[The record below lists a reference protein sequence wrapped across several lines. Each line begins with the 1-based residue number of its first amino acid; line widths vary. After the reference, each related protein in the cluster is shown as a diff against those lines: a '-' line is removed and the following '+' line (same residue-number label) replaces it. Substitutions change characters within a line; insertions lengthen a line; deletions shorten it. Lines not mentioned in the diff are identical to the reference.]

1 MSTLTTPAEHLLYS
15 TDEDDLRAAVREFL
29 TAAVPV
35 PAILARIETEEP
47 YDISAWS
54 TLAYEIGAA
63 GLPIADTWSGAGA
76 SWREAGVVAEEI
88 GRAIAPLPYL
98 GSAVLATAAL
108 LALTNHRAVPQLL
121 TDLAVGRLTA
131 TLAVPVST
139 APTSPDAVTV
149 TARRLELTG
158 NVTSVADLFIADLIL
173 VPSTEIDGTL
183 SLYAVDSSAAGV
195 VVTRGS
201 SLDLTRPLSSLRLD
215 SAPGTLVAHGH
226 DVQSA
231 LDRAL
236 TVAAAMLAC
245 EQVGITEY
253 CLESTVAYAKTR
265 YQFGRQVGS
274 YQAIK
279 HRLADMHLD
288 LVQARAVA
296 RYAASCVAAEDP
308 DTAIAVSVA
317 QAFCSRVAL
326 RAAEEALQLHGGI
339 GFTWEH
345 PAHLYLKR
353 AKADQLALGTV
364 DAHQSRLAGL
374 VGLSSTV

>member
-1 MSTLTTPAEHLLYS
+1 MSTFTTPAEHLIYS
-15 TDEDDLRAAVREFL
+15 SDEDDLRAAVRDSL
-29 TAAVPV
+29 TAAVSV

-47 YDISAWS
+47 YDSSAWS

-63 GLPIADTWSGAGA
+63 GLPIAETWSGAGA

-108 LALTNHRAVPQLL
+108 LALTNHRTVPKLL
-121 TDLAVGRLTA
+121 TDIAEGRITA
-131 TLAVPVST
+131 TLAVPLST
-139 APTSPDAVTV
+139 APASLGTVTV
-149 TARRLELTG
+149 MARRLELTG
-158 NVTSVADLFIADLIL
+158 SVTSVADLFAADLIL
-173 VPSTEIDGTL
+173 VPSAEIDGTL
-183 SLYAVDSSAAGV
+183 SLYAVDPSAAGV
-195 VVTRGS
+195 AITRGS

-215 SAPGTLVAHGH
+215 SAAGTLIAHGH
-226 DVQSA
+226 DVQPA

-265 YQFGRQVGS
+265 YQFGRQIGS

-279 HRLADMHLD
+279 HRLADMYLD

-296 RYAASCVAAEDP
+296 RYAAACVAIEDP
-308 DTAIAVSVA
+308 DTAIAVGVA

-364 DAHQSRLAGL
+364 DAHRNRLADL
-374 VGLSSTV
+374 LGLSSTA